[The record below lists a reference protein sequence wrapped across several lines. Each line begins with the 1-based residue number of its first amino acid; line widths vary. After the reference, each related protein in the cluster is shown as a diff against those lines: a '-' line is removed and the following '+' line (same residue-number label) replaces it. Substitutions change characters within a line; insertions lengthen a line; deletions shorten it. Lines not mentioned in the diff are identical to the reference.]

1 MNPIHSAQRLGTSES
16 LGWVNCSELQQITAL
31 FLSPSLPVC
40 LCFLYFFGFM
50 KGVLLFLISFLFLFF
65 FLPLTHFRSDKLSI
79 FVHHQSILHT
89 SSPIRTEFESSRTS
103 SLIRTITSCTS
114 LSDVLSRDRRR
125 RSSSGSR
132 GDSNTPETARLL
144 RLPAGSRPCGK
155 GWHVA
160 YFPPTC
166 IGYSDASTL
175 RIIIGMLFMNMD
187 EFILVYL
194 RERK

>member
-1 MNPIHSAQRLGTSES
+1 
-16 LGWVNCSELQQITAL
+16 
-31 FLSPSLPVC
+31 
-40 LCFLYFFGFM
+40 M
-50 KGVLLFLISFLFLFF
+50 KSVLLFLIFFLFF
-65 FLPLTHFRSDKLSI
+65 CCFFPLTHFRIDKLSI

-89 SSPIRTEFESSRTS
+89 SSPIRTEFESSQTS
-103 SLIRTITSCTS
+103 SLIRTITSCTR
-114 LSDVLSRDRRR
+114 LLDVLSRDRRR

-160 YFPPTC
+160 YFPPSC

-175 RIIIGMLFMNMD
+175 RIIVGMLFMNMD
-187 EFILVYL
+187 EFILMYL